1 MTEIHLIKAS
11 QAVPV
16 LNTLERI
23 GAPVERLSAQSKMPI
38 DVVRGKQGVIG
49 EFSLW
54 RFIELSAKSEG
65 YDNLGYDCA
74 QSNPIRSVGELGGFH
89 MRMAPTL
96 KVILE
101 NFISDIRT
109 ECTSTFYSLRHDDD
123 AHWFHRLQPYGKQFA
138 SWQAEQYIIAA
149 ILQIVRICAGADWL
163 PTHINISATE
173 RPRAL
178 PEEWSEI
185 IISWGCNAT
194 EIRIPDTVMAMPPKS
209 MQRSY
214 QYHDSDEFGIPALA
228 PRFVELIETQIRSG
242 RINLEGTA
250 EELGLSKSTL
260 KRRLGR
266 MNTSY
271 REISEQVR
279 FELARQMLL
288 NSEIP
293 IIEIAI
299 DLGYEHP
306 ANFSRAFKRLSGMTP
321 NKFRSTIHS

>member
-1 MTEIHLIKAS
+1 
-11 QAVPV
+11 
-16 LNTLERI
+16 
-23 GAPVERLSAQSKMPI
+23 MPI
-38 DVVRGKQGVIG
+38 DVVRGNQGVIG

-65 YDNLGYDCA
+65 YDTLGYDCA

-109 ECTSTFYSLRHDDD
+109 ECTSTFYSLRYDDD
-123 AHWFHRLQPYGKQFA
+123 AHWFHRRQPYGKQFA

-163 PTHINISATE
+163 PTHINISATD
-173 RPRAL
+173 RPRPL

-185 IISWGCNAT
+185 NISWGCNAT
-194 EIRIPDTVMAMPPKS
+194 EIKIPDTALALPPKS
-209 MQRSY
+209 LQRSY
-214 QYHDSDEFGIPALA
+214 QNHYSDEFDIPASA

-242 RINLEGTA
+242 RINLDGTA

-260 KRRLGR
+260 KRRLGK

-279 FELARQMLL
+279 FELAR
-288 NSEIP
+288 EILVNTEVP
-293 IIEIAI
+293 ITEIA
-299 DLGYEHP
+299 LELCYGYP
-306 ANFSRAFKRLSGMTP
+306 ANFTRAFKRWSGMSP
-321 NKFRSTIHS
+321 NAFRYSKLS